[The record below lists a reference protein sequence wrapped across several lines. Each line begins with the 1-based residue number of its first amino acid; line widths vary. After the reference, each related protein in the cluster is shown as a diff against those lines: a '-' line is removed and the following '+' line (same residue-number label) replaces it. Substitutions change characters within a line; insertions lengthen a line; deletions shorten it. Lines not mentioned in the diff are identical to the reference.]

1 MTENIQP
8 RLVTTSD
15 INDPKYVISPG
26 EVLTGNF
33 ADIMAGKDLDGVVE
47 LSIGDSSCT
56 GSLLSSGKHILTA
69 GHCLFNEQ
77 PGNVSVIFRTETGTK
92 TIAAKQ
98 LFVHPSYNND
108 FSSHDIAI
116 IELSEEAPVSASRYD
131 IYRDQDEIGKTF
143 LKVGHG
149 ISGKTKE
156 QESTSDY
163 KKRAGLNIF
172 DSLADQVNAEFG
184 EGSIPNGTQLAFDY
198 DNGLVA
204 NDAFGKFFN
213 KPNLGLGLDEVN
225 TAQGDSGGPA
235 FINGKI
241 AGVTSSGIGKN
252 AGVTTDVD
260 AVTNS
265 SFGEFSFDNRVSTY
279 ANWIDGIVNNTQP
292 ISGGKKSDFNGDDK
306 IDIIWQNDAGTQN
319 QLWLMN
325 NSAIAQK
332 VTLPNRANINWKIN
346 GTGDFDGDGKT
357 DILLR
362 NYATGG
368 NQVWLMN
375 GTSLKSRVNLPAQTN
390 LDWAIEGTGDFN
402 TDGKTDILLRNY
414 ATGGNQ
420 VWLMNRTK
428 LASRVN
434 LPAQTNINWEIDGV
448 GDFNADNKPD
458 ILLRNYANG
467 NNQVWLMNGTKIASR
482 VNLPA
487 RTNLDLW
494 ISGVGDF
501 NYDGKTDILWRNYG
515 TGGNQYWAMNGT
527 QVKQTLNLPG
537 FTNTNWESVV

>member
-1 MTENIQP
+1 MSDIQP

-15 INDPKYVISPG
+15 INDANYVITPG
-26 EVLTGNF
+26 EILTGKF
-33 ADIMAGKDLDGVVE
+33 ADIMGGKDLDGVVE
-47 LSIGDSSCT
+47 LSISDFSCT
-56 GSLLSSGKHILTA
+56 GALLSSGKHILTA
-69 GHCLFNEQ
+69 GHCLFNET

-98 LFVHPSYNND
+98 LFVHPNYNDN
-108 FSSHDIAI
+108 SATNDIAI
-116 IELSEEAPVSASRYD
+116 IELAEEAPISASRYD
-131 IYRDQDEIGKTF
+131 IYRTADEIGKTF

-149 ISGKTKE
+149 ISGKTKA

-163 KKRAGLNIF
+163 RKRAGLNIF
-172 DSLADQVNAEFG
+172 DSLADQLDEKFG
-184 EGSIPNGTQLAFDY
+184 GYAIPNSTQLVFDY
-198 DNGLVA
+198 DNGLA
-204 NDAFGKFFN
+204 TNDAFGKFFN

-225 TAQGDSGGPA
+225 TAEGDSGGPA

-241 AGVTSSGIGKN
+241 AGVTSSGRGKDF
-252 AGVTTDVD
+252 GITTDVD

-265 SFGEFSFDNRVSTY
+265 SFGEISLDNRVSVY

-292 ISGGKKSDFNGDDK
+292 VTGTGKSDFNGDDK
-306 IDIIWQNDAGTQN
+306 IDIVWQNSAGTQN

-325 NSAIAQK
+325 NRAIAQK

-346 GTGDFDGDGKT
+346 GTGDFDNDGQT

-362 NYATGG
+362 NSATGG

-375 GTSLKSRVNLPAQTN
+375 GSQLKSKVNLPAQTN
-390 LDWAIEGTGDFN
+390 LNWEIEGTADFN
-402 TDGKTDILLRNY
+402 QDGNTDILLRNY

-420 VWLMNRTK
+420 VWLMNRTN

-434 LPAQTNINWEIDGV
+434 LPAQTNLNWEIEGV

-458 ILLRNYANG
+458 ILLRNYATG
-467 NNQVWLMNGTKIASR
+467 SNQVWLMNGTTLSSR

-501 NYDGKTDILWRNYG
+501 NYDGKTDILWRNYDNG
-515 TGGNQYWAMNGT
+515 ANQYWAMNNT
-527 QVKQTLNLPG
+527 QLQQTVNLPG
-537 FTNTNWESVV
+537 FTNTNWDAVV